1 MEREQT
7 MTVHDERF
15 EGLRVLVTGGTRGMG
30 EATAKRFAAA
40 GAQVL
45 VVCPQRAAPRFPAT
59 FIPADLSSEQGVA
72 ELGRRVLDEVEAW
85 TS

>member
-1 MEREQT
+1 

-45 VVCPQRAAPRFPAT
+45 VVARSAPPQGFPRRSSPLICPASKGSP
-59 FIPADLSSEQGVA
+59 S
-72 ELGRRVLDEVEAW
+72 
-85 TS
+85 

>member
-45 VVCPQRAAPRFPAT
+45 VVAQRAAPRFPAT